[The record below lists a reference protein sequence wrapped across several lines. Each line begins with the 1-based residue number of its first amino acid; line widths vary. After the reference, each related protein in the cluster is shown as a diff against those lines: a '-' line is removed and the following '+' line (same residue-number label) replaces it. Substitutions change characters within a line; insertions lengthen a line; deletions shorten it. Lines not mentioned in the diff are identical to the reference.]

1 MIQQDYIYDRIDR
14 IEEQA
19 NERLLICHAANEK
32 ILKIENTPCAVD
44 GVLYMVT
51 VITYETDDSDGWK
64 Y

>member
-51 VITYETDDSDGWK
+51 DITYETDDSDG
-64 Y
+64 